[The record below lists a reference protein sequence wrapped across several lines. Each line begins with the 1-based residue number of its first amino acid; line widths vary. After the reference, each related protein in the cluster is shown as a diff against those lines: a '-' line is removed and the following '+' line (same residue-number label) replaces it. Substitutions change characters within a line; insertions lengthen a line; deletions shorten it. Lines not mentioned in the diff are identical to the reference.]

1 MHSKPLKKPRAR
13 CRGLSLMELMISIAI
28 VSLISVAA
36 FRILN
41 EGLQYLRTNQKATEA
56 QSTGL
61 ALLTQ
66 IGSGIQGTGAALVRN
81 DPQGIVFASPAKD
94 DGSVE
99 FDPVTQTLLWQKWVC
114 FYYDGDAVTRRERT
128 IAVPAADPG
137 PAPAPSS
144 FSSDPVRQKMG
155 QEITRFQFTQVT
167 SNPPVWKMELTM
179 GDMARSAPYGV
190 ELESEVSP
198 RN

>member
-1 MHSKPLKKPRAR
+1 
-13 CRGLSLMELMISIAI
+13 MELMISIAI

-41 EGLQYLRTNQKATEA
+41 EGLQYLRTNQKAMEA

-66 IGSGIQGTGAALVRN
+66 IGSGIQGTGAPLVRN
-81 DPQGIVFASPAKD
+81 DPQGIVFASPTKD

-99 FDPVTQTLLWQKWVC
+99 FDPVTQKLLWQKWVC

-128 IAVPAADPG
+128 IVVPSSDPS
-137 PAPAPSS
+137 PVPAPSS
-144 FSSDPVRQKMG
+144 FSGDPVKQRMG
-155 QEITRFQFTQVT
+155 HEITRFQLTEVT